1 MNELFLAVLFA
12 RRKRTERS
20 SGETKPLFMLVACV
34 YEGKEM
40 PQAFLSYAVKTESLK
55 VSEEGRATESVTS
68 PNRLSSKNISV

>member
-1 MNELFLAVLFA
+1 
-12 RRKRTERS
+12 
-20 SGETKPLFMLVACV
+20 
-34 YEGKEM
+34 M